1 MQFAIVVYYS
11 YVALQSTT
19 RLKDKL
25 YIFLQPSIKQRTS
38 AAIRATTT
46 RTGASRSLNEEN
58 LVIDDEPDFN
68 LAIKIS
74 LEDKGFKVD
83 TLNDPLVALDN
94 FRRIL

>member
-1 MQFAIVVYYS
+1 ML
-11 YVALQSTT
+11 ALSKNNANTDGKEKGG
-19 RLKDKL
+19 R
-25 YIFLQPSIKQRTS
+25 IFLQPSIKQRTS

-58 LVIDDEPDFN
+58 LVIDEEPDFN